1 MHSTRPRVLRYVS
14 THRVQMSLDKKN
26 SALSLVS
33 SYEYPIYARAR
44 GTDYELYLSG
54 PVDEPEKYTE
64 WFNLMR
70 NAQPDDTILIR
81 INSRGGYT
89 ATAVQFARV
98 MSECPAEIVC
108 SIEGDCMS
116 AATMIFLAGDKF
128 EITPFS
134 SFMVHNYSG
143 GSEGKGGEMYDQIVF
158 EREWSSRFL
167 NSVYK
172 DFLTKKEIESLL
184 DGKDIWLHY
193 DDVANRVIKR
203 EQKRSK

>member
-1 MHSTRPRVLRYVS
+1 MTPD
-14 THRVQMSLDKKN
+14 TKKN
-26 SALSLVS
+26 SVLSLAP
-33 SYEYPIYARAR
+33 SYEYPIYATPI
-44 GTDYELYLSG
+44 GTAYELYLSG
-54 PVDEPEKYTE
+54 PVEAPERYTE

-70 NAQPDDTILIR
+70 NATPEDTILLR

-98 MSECPAEIVC
+98 MSECPATIIT

-116 AATMIFLAGDKF
+116 AATMIFLAGDRY
-128 EITPFS
+128 EITPHS

-143 GSEGKGGEMYDQIVF
+143 GSEGKGGEMYDQMVF

-167 NSVYK
+167 NSVYE
-172 DFLTKKEIESLL
+172 DFLTKKEISALL

-193 DDVANRVIKR
+193 DDVAGRVIKR
-203 EQKRSK
+203 EKKRAKSSTQYHVENK

>member
-1 MHSTRPRVLRYVS
+1 
-14 THRVQMSLDKKN
+14 MSKDKTSN
-26 SALSLVS
+26 ILSLS
-33 SYEYPIYARAR
+33 NEYDYPIYAQPH
-44 GTDYELYLSG
+44 GTAYEMYLSG
-54 PVDEPEKYTE
+54 PVEAPEKYTE

-70 NAQPDDTILIR
+70 NASPEDSIKLR

-98 MSECPAEIVC
+98 MSECQAEVTT

-116 AATMIFLAGDKF
+116 AATMIFLAGDRY
-128 EITPFS
+128 EITPYS
-134 SFMVHNYSG
+134 SYMVHNYSG

-167 NSVYK
+167 KSVYK
-172 DFLTKKEIESLL
+172 DFLTKKEIKSLL

-193 DDVANRVIKR
+193 EDVAERVRARETKR
-203 EQKRSK
+203 LKAEQK